1 MSSRRQQAMYWLA
14 GLFLP
19 AAAAYSENVA
29 LPTTVITA
37 NTVMKMTM
45 LIMEG
50 RS

>member
-19 AAAAYSENVA
+19 AAAAYSENIA
-29 LPTTVITA
+29 LPITV